1 MRSIELLE
9 PFERLRV
16 LACIALMVAF
26 TTLSGCA
33 SSVTSTRGEADPVAS
48 DPVTFDQDY
57 PAELLAFVATSSGES
72 LNGRGLLAQGK
83 GPHPT
88 VLLLHGLPGN
98 ELNLDLAQSIRR
110 AGWNVFTFHYR
121 GSWGSGGEYS
131 FPHVLEDTHAVLV
144 FLRAKAGD
152 PKWRIDP
159 ERIVLVGHSVGGF
172 AALRVGAEDPGIR
185 SIASISGFDL
195 GLAGQTAAAQPQAR
209 QFWSNFLKTS
219 TSLRIGDADTLM
231 NEWLAQAPRWQL
243 PGLADGLARKN
254 VLLVSGTRDTVAVPA
269 RHHAPLAQALRASG
283 SSTLTEVSLD
293 SDHSYSDRRIAL
305 TRAVLDWLVKQ
316 R

>member
-1 MRSIELLE
+1 MMPGYNAIPE
-9 PFERLRV
+9 PTPT
-16 LACIALMVAF
+16 A
-26 TTLSGCA
+26 LSGCA
-33 SSVTSTRGEADPVAS
+33 GTGASTPGAADPVAS
-48 DPVTFDQDY
+48 DPVTFDKDY
-57 PAELLAFVATSSGES
+57 PAELLPFVATSSGEV

-83 GPHPT
+83 GLHPT

-98 ELNLDLAQSIRR
+98 ELNLDLAQSMRR

-131 FPHVLEDTHAVLV
+131 FPHVLEDTRAVLAL
-144 FLRAKAGD
+144 LRAKASD
-152 PKWRIDP
+152 PKWRLDP

-172 AALRVGAEDPGIR
+172 AVLHEGAEDPGVR

-195 GLAGQTAAAQPQAR
+195 GLAGEMAAAEPQAR

-219 TSLRIGDADTLM
+219 TSLRIGDVDALM
-231 NEWLAQAPRWQL
+231 NEWIGQAPRWQL
-243 PGLADGLARKN
+243 PSLANSLARKN
-254 VLLVSGTRDTVAVPA
+254 VLLVSGTRDIGAVPA
-269 RHHAPLAQALRASG
+269 LHHAPLAQALRASG
-283 SSTLTEVSLD
+283 SSSFTEAALE
-293 SDHSYSDRRIAL
+293 SDHWYSDRRIAL